1 MNPSEIPLSE
11 RVYEAIREIERRK
24 TEARIVPSHALMIRD
39 IFPETGYRLR
49 RYFPSVSNCISR
61 GEQQVAQLSMI
72 DTLKHY
78 SIYET

>member
-39 IFPETGYRLR
+39 IFPETGIPPSQILSERVKLYLERR
-49 RYFPSVSNCISR
+49 TTGGPTINDRYFK
-61 GEQQVAQLSMI
+61 AL
-72 DTLKHY
+72 
-78 SIYET
+78 